1 MPRSKAW
8 LRGLRRDP
16 PPTGHSQFGRAMTGP
31 REVILIAASLA
42 LIAFCSWA
50 ILHEPEE
57 DFAHHSERGAGVL
70 TGAAD
75 APGQL
80 P

>member
-1 MPRSKAW
+1 
-8 LRGLRRDP
+8 
-16 PPTGHSQFGRAMTGP
+16 MTGP
-31 REVILIAASLA
+31 REGILIAACLA
-42 LIAFCSWA
+42 LIAFFSWA

-57 DFAHHSERGAGVL
+57 DLAHHSERVAGVL